1 MELEYQIVRLID
13 RPDMKEQ
20 AARWFHEKW
29 GIPMEA
35 YLDSMEQCLTGDGP
49 VPQWYLAVEDL
60 RIIGG
65 MGVIE
70 NDFHDRK
77 DLAPN
82 VCAVYTEEDWR
93 CRGWILYFTQLH

>member
-49 VPQWYLAVEDL
+49 VPQ
-60 RIIGG
+60 
-65 MGVIE
+65 
-70 NDFHDRK
+70 
-77 DLAPN
+77 
-82 VCAVYTEEDWR
+82 
-93 CRGWILYFTQLH
+93 